1 MRLISLNIKDTTL
14 MSKVDREVILKTS
27 FLALIQLNP
36 KANVSFLYP
45 LKTSENL
52 KVSDVFRERER
63 VH

>member
-1 MRLISLNIKDTTL
+1 

-52 KVSDVFRERER
+52 KVSDVFGERER
-63 VH
+63 VHWERMG